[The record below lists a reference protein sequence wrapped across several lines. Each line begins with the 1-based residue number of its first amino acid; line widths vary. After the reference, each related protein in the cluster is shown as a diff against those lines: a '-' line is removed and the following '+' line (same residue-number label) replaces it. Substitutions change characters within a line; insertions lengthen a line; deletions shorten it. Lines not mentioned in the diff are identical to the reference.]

1 MQPLRVLLVGVDRVG
16 ATLAARMIER
26 LGHPAPRREETL
38 DAPPDD
44 CDVLM
49 FDADALELTRLPL
62 PAGIAVIAA
71 SADDNHGAILVDA
84 WLRKPL
90 QLAALGAALDEA
102 RRPVWNELLRLFGRD
117 GVAEM
122 LAALR
127 RDLPQQQQQI
137 GQALEQDDRQ
147 ALRRCAHS
155 LRGVGLQFG
164 AAVFAGLCAQVEQ
177 TQDAA
182 LAARMRSAYAE
193 LVQGLEDRLRG
204 R

>member
-1 MQPLRVLLVGVDRVG
+1 MTGGDAPRWPAPAARLVS
-16 ATLAARMIER
+16 AAAALAASLQHSPGLEGQSSGTWFAQQRSDDA
-26 LGHPAPRREETL
+26 GQET
-38 DAPPDD
+38 
-44 CDVLM
+44 
-49 FDADALELTRLPL
+49 
-62 PAGIAVIAA
+62 
-71 SADDNHGAILVDA
+71 
-84 WLRKPL
+84 
-90 QLAALGAALDEA
+90 
-102 RRPVWNELLRLFGRD
+102 
-117 GVAEM
+117 
-122 LAALR
+122 
-127 RDLPQQQQQI
+127 
-137 GQALEQDDRQ
+137 EQDDRQ